1 MSFEKKQPIQYPVSV
16 APMMDW
22 TDRHFRF
29 FLRLITKH
37 SLLYTEMVTTG
48 AILRGDKHRFLRFS
62 KQESPLSL
70 QLGGDNPSQLAE
82 CAKIGEEYGYSEI
95 NLNVG
100 CPSDKVQEGNF
111 GACLMKD
118 PNRVADCI
126 SEMDSKTSIPVTVKC
141 RIGVRGKETLEDL
154 HEFVRSVSTAGA
166 RRITIHARI
175 AILEGLSPAQNR
187 TVPPLRYEDVY
198 SIKKRFPNLIIE
210 LNGGVKS
217 ISDIHS
223 HLNKVDGVMIGRAA
237 YENPFLFS
245 DVDSEFFGAEPLNL
259 SRREIFEAMQEY
271 VSFQTAEGE
280 KPSRILRHLLGAF
293 HEIRGARSYRRIL
306 TEKMYSNPGPR
317 LLLESLASIPD
328 EYLDRK
334 LGNPKIDKEIAR
346 PVVSA

>member
-1 MSFEKKQPIQYPVSV
+1 MSFEKKQPILYPVSV

-29 FLRLITKH
+29 FLRLITKR
-37 SLLYTEMVTTG
+37 SLFYTEMVTTG

-62 KQESPLSL
+62 REESPLSL
-70 QLGGDNPSQLAE
+70 QLGGDNASQLAE

-118 PNRVADCI
+118 PNKVADCI

-198 SIKKRFPNLIIE
+198 SIKKSFPGLTIE

-217 ISDIHS
+217 VSDIRS
-223 HLNKVDGVMIGRAA
+223 HLDKVDGVMIGRAA

-245 DVDSEFFGAEPLNL
+245 DVDSEFFRGEPLNL
-259 SRREIFEAMQEY
+259 SRREIFESMQEY
-271 VSFQTAEGE
+271 VSAQTAEGE

-306 TEKMYSNPGPR
+306 TEKMHSNPGPR
-317 LLLESLASIPD
+317 LLLEALESIPD
-328 EYLDRK
+328 EYLDRT
-334 LGNPKIDKEIAR
+334 LGNSKIETKEVAH
-346 PVVSA
+346 PVV

>member
-1 MSFEKKQPIQYPVSV
+1 MSFEKKQPILYPVSV

-37 SLLYTEMVTTG
+37 SLFYTEMVTTG

-62 KQESPLSL
+62 QEESPVSL

-118 PNRVADCI
+118 PNKVADCI

-154 HEFVRSVSTAGA
+154 YEFVRSVSQAGA
-166 RRITIHARI
+166 RRIAIHARI

-198 SIKKRFPNLIIE
+198 SIKKSFPDLLIE
-210 LNGGVKS
+210 LNGGVKT

-223 HLNKVDGVMIGRAA
+223 HMDKVDGVMIGRAA

-245 DVDSEFFGAEPLNL
+245 EVDSEFFGAEPLSL
-259 SRREIFEAMQEY
+259 SRRDIFESTQEY
-271 VSFQTAEGE
+271 VSSQTALGE
-280 KPSRILRHLLGAF
+280 KPSRVLKHLLGAF

-306 TEKMYSNPGPR
+306 TEKMYSNPSPK
-317 LLLESLASIPD
+317 LLLEALQSIPD

-334 LGNPKIDKEIAR
+334 LGNPKIETKEVAN
-346 PVVSA
+346 PVV